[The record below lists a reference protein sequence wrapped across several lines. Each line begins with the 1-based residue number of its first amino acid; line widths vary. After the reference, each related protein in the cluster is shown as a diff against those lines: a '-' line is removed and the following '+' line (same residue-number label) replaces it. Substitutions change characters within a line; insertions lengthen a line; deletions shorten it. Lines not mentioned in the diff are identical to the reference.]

1 MPEYEAPVDGGAD
14 NGSTGVTAGSP
25 TSSTEQGSTT
35 GAPPQS
41 GASSA
46 GAAPP
51 VQPPRDGTWIPRE
64 RLNEQQMRYEAQLR
78 QMQSELERARTP
90 QQRPAPTNAE
100 HDAIRQRLFEIAPQ
114 LKDLLDLDA
123 KELKDMLSQRPQVE
137 AHTQHYWTVVGAG
150 ALRQIRGG
158 LEKLYGGKPDQ
169 FVQEG
174 VETHFANWL
183 KSDPEAFQRY
193 IQQDPDLVPAFLKR
207 YETQALD
214 PIRRQA
220 LVSEQQRAQRRANL
234 PPSGPRTSQ
243 LGAGQKKEKPKTED
257 ELHEQAWEA
266 LTQQR

>member
-1 MPEYEAPVDGGAD
+1 MPDYEAPVDGGAD
-14 NGSTGVTAGSP
+14 NGSTGVGADSP
-25 TSSTEQGSTT
+25 ISTEQGSTA
-35 GAPPQS
+35 GAPPQN
-41 GASSA
+41 GASSV
-46 GAAPP
+46 GAAP

-78 QMQSELERARTP
+78 ILQSELDRARAPKPAP
-90 QQRPAPTNAE
+90 QQTNAE
-100 HDAIRQRLFEIAPQ
+100 HEAIRARLFEIAPQ
-114 LKDLLDLDA
+114 LKDLLDLDTR
-123 KELKDMLSQRPQVE
+123 ELKEMLSQRPQVE

-158 LEKLYGGKPDQ
+158 LEKLYGGKPDP

-174 VETHFANWL
+174 VETTFANWL
-183 KSDPEAFQRY
+183 KNDPEAFQRY
-193 IQQDPDLVPAFLKR
+193 IQQDPDLVPGFLKR
-207 YETQALD
+207 YESLALD